1 MDELSDLTVIKLGGA
16 LLTDKERPGHLR
28 HGLLAA
34 IAAEVRHCRDAG
46 LLSRLILVHGVG
58 SFGHPPVLAHR
69 LHKGFQDEGQLLALA
84 ETQQIVMTLRQ
95 AVAEAFRAAGAPVC
109 LMLPSS
115 CMTAENFALATHFWD
130 GVAGF
135 VALGMI
141 PLLGG
146 DILADAA
153 SGFSV
158 YSGDK
163 LAVDLALHFGAERLI
178 FATAVDAIYDRDP
191 NQHEGA
197 RPLVRVSLS
206 DVSAELDAR
215 RAVDASGAM
224 AGKLA
229 AIRRGE
235 TAVAAGMRVDLISMM
250 QPNNLR
256 RLLQG
261 EKDIGTRIVS

>member
-1 MDELSDLTVIKLGGA
+1 MSDLSSMTVIKLGGA
-16 LLTDKERPGHLR
+16 LLTDKDRPQHLR
-28 HGLLAA
+28 YDLLAE
-34 IAAEVRHCRDAG
+34 IAAEIRHCRDAG
-46 LLSRLILVHGVG
+46 LFSGLILVHGVG
-58 SFGHPPVLAHR
+58 SFGHPPVIAHR
-69 LHKGFQDEGQLLALA
+69 LHKGFRDEGQLLALA
-84 ETQQIVMTLRQ
+84 ETQQAVMRLRG
-95 AVAEAFRAAGAPVC
+95 AVAEAFQGAGVPVC

-115 CMTAENFALATHFWD
+115 CMTADNFALTERFWQ
-130 GVAGF
+130 GIAGF
-135 VALGMI
+135 AAIGMV

-153 SGFSV
+153 AGFSV

-178 FATAVDAIYDRDP
+178 FATAVAGVYDRDP
-191 NQHEGA
+191 NRYEGA
-197 RPLVRVSLS
+197 RRLAQVSLG

-215 RAVDASGAM
+215 RQVDASGAM

-229 AIRRGE
+229 AIRAGE
-235 TAVAAGMRVDLISMM
+235 TAVAAGMAVHLISMM

-261 EKDIGTRIVS
+261 AQDVGTRIVA